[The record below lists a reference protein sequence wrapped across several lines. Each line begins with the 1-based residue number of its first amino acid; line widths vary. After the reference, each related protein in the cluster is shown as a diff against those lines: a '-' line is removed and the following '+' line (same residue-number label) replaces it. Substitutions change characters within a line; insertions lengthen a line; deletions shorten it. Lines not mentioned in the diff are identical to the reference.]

1 MKVSRENKKAEAV
14 KRMKALDIYTEAI
27 KQFKNEDT
35 VMVSEPP
42 LGGLYW
48 LNEEEK
54 KVVADFEAEY
64 NALVYMVVRS
74 NTEFGL
80 LDSLLYVS
88 DEQEEWEMDWEDIPD
103 RYLMAYV
110 ANRDCPDYSEFGSIA
125 VKSVGGGLV
134 RIG

>member
-1 MKVSRENKKAEAV
+1 MKVSRENKKAEAI
-14 KRMKALDIYTEAI
+14 KRMKALDVYTEAI
-27 KQFKNEDT
+27 KQFKNEDII
-35 VMVSEPP
+35 MVSEPP

-48 LNEEEK
+48 LNKEEK
-54 KVVADFEAEY
+54 KIVADFELEY

-103 RYLMAYV
+103 RYLMSYV
-110 ANRDCPDYSEFGSIA
+110 VNRDCPDYSEFGSIA

>member
-1 MKVSRENKKAEAV
+1 MKVSRENKKAEAI

-27 KQFKNEDT
+27 KQFKNEDII
-35 VMVSEPP
+35 MVSEPP

-110 ANRDCPDYSEFGSIA
+110 VNRDYPDYSEFGSIA